1 MRWPRGLGRSAGGAG
16 TWPLG
21 LGRRAGLQRLG
32 AQRPRREVRGEGQ
45 GPAKEGPGSCRGLC
59 EGAGGVDGGGGDRA
73 PQSQAGL
80 RGEQPHFVG
89 KPRCPNRTWLAARG
103 ARTCVPV
110 LGKSCAGDIIRLK
123 SLSCAKSR
131 GGLPTDGLSAP

>member
-1 MRWPRGLGRSAGGAG
+1 MAWGPREKRWGRGHMASGARSPGRPAAS
-16 TWPLG
+16 
-21 LGRRAGLQRLG
+21 RS
-32 AQRPRREVRGEGQ
+32 QRPRREVRGEGQ

-80 RGEQPHFVG
+80 RGEQPRFVG

-110 LGKSCAGDIIRLK
+110 LGKSCAGDIIHLK